1 MPLQLVV
8 VVTLFRFKKHMKI
21 ITWNVNSVR
30 ARLPQ
35 VELFLKEQQPDVL
48 LLQELKCEDHGFPTS
63 LLDYGYNCALFGQ
76 KTYNGVAIL
85 SKHPIEDIQ
94 KGIPNFE
101 DPASRYI
108 EAFTGGVRVASVY
121 VPNGQEVGSTAYDY
135 KLDFLSALQVHAKN
149 LLTFDERLIIGGDF
163 NIAPSDED
171 VHDPI
176 AWQNQTLCTELERG
190 AWRKITYLGLTDAV
204 KQSTAGSMPYTWWD
218 YRKGSFAKDDGL
230 RIDHLL
236 LSPHAADSLKT
247 TKVHKNMRGLEK
259 ASDHAPVEC
268 VLII

>member
-1 MPLQLVV
+1 
-8 VVTLFRFKKHMKI
+8 MKV

-30 ARLPQ
+30 ARLPH

-48 LLQELKCEDHGFPTS
+48 LLQELKCEEHAFPVS
-63 LLDYGYNCALFGQ
+63 LLDFGYNCAIFGQ

-101 DPASRYI
+101 DTAARYV

-121 VPNGQEVGSTAYDY
+121 VPNGQEIDSKAYHY
-135 KLDFLSALQVHAKN
+135 KLDFLDALYSHCKT
-149 LLTFDERLIIGGDF
+149 LLGFDERLVIGGDF
-163 NIAPSDED
+163 NIAPTDED
-171 VHDPI
+171 VCSPA
-176 AWQNQTLCTELERG
+176 AWQGQVLCSQRERD
-190 AWRKITYLGLTDAV
+190 AWRKITYLGLADAV
-204 KQSTAGSMPYTWWD
+204 KDSTTGAMPYTWWD

-236 LSPHAADSLKT
+236 LSPNAADALKT
-247 TKVHKNMRGLEK
+247 TKVYKNMRGLER

-268 VLII
+268 VLTI